1 MGGKQHDAHNLVAS
15 VGVLVQLASTLRGG
29 AELVAK
35 AQLLEAILQS
45 HQISGE
51 LWKEEEDCPDMWGAV
66 CFSPHHL
73 SLGGRPGIKAEI

>member
-1 MGGKQHDAHNLVAS
+1 M
-15 VGVLVQLASTLRGG
+15 
-29 AELVAK
+29 AK